1 MCVNYQTSLAAF
13 IFGEITGLILIFD
26 QDKSSTNYDKIF
38 IGLFV
43 MFYSL
48 IQFFELMLYLNKS
61 NENNQI
67 YKKMLL
73 LNLGFQG
80 LVFFLLASYIY
91 KINSI
96 YLIICGLVSFLIIL
110 SAFQNN
116 IEISFTETNCLRWDF
131 LTNLPNASISLGLMY
146 AIIFLW
152 IFTESNSEY
161 IKYVGFI
168 LLGTFLFSYFILSGK
183 SNSPGLWCLSSA
195 IAAPLF
201 LLR

>member
-1 MCVNYQTSLAAF
+1 
-13 IFGEITGLILIFD
+13 
-26 QDKSSTNYDKIF
+26 
-38 IGLFV
+38 
-43 MFYSL
+43 
-48 IQFFELMLYLNKS
+48 
-61 NENNQI
+61 
-67 YKKMLL
+67 MLL

-96 YLIICGLVSFLIIL
+96 YLIICGLVSFLIML
-110 SAFQNN
+110 SVFQND
-116 IEISFTETNCLRWDF
+116 IEIIFTETNCLKWNF
-131 LTNLPNASISLGLMY
+131 LTDLPNVNISISLMY

-183 SNSPGLWCLSSA
+183 ANSPGLWCLSSA

-201 LLR
+201 LLQ

>member
-1 MCVNYQTSLAAF
+1 
-13 IFGEITGLILIFD
+13 
-26 QDKSSTNYDKIF
+26 
-38 IGLFV
+38 
-43 MFYSL
+43 
-48 IQFFELMLYLNKS
+48 
-61 NENNQI
+61 
-67 YKKMLL
+67 MLL

-131 LTNLPNASISLGLMY
+131 LTNLQNASISLGLMY

-183 SNSPGLWCLSSA
+183 
-195 IAAPLF
+195 
-201 LLR
+201 